1 MAQTA
6 EGVPAAVEALSS
18 ALAGLPTN
26 LSGTN
31 LTLLSSLLS
40 DLADTLTP
48 LLPTLAAAQR
58 ETLLTNATF
67 LAAQLDQLGE
77 VTSQI
82 PLSDVEG
89 ASPADLQAMV
99 LMGTT
104 RYDVFTFWAPDIWGI
119 TWLFGVA
126 ALLKAAVV
134 ILVNRMAVRRA
145 TLKASRNTGVDDA
158 EASRAA
164 IMKPAK
170 AALGHLLNLVV
181 SIIAI
186 ILQLVGWRLF
196 VIPGTAI
203 RMNDFRCQMAA
214 IKALLVGYGADLL
227 FGDLRPE
234 IFLHHFMTFILLFVG
249 QLAAFQTKSP
259 KFFRFAQWILLQA
272 TLEQSTYAA
281 MVAYHLSNYLRKV
294 VPAAF
299 ALAWLG
305 LMWNDIASVSW
316 GRAWIGVCT
325 SFVTLLLILQVKFC
339 DDIFPLTA

>member
-18 ALAGLPTN
+18 ALAGLPTD

-31 LTLLSSLLS
+31 LTLLSGLLS

-48 LLPTLAAAQR
+48 LLPTLAAAQQ

-77 VTSQI
+77 VTSQM

-89 ASPADLQAMV
+89 ASPADLQAMI

-164 IMKPAK
+164 VTKPAK
-170 AALGHLLNLVV
+170 AA
-181 SIIAI
+181 
-186 ILQLVGWRLF
+186 
-196 VIPGTAI
+196 
-203 RMNDFRCQMAA
+203 
-214 IKALLVGYGADLL
+214 
-227 FGDLRPE
+227 
-234 IFLHHFMTFILLFVG
+234 
-249 QLAAFQTKSP
+249 
-259 KFFRFAQWILLQA
+259 
-272 TLEQSTYAA
+272 
-281 MVAYHLSNYLRKV
+281 
-294 VPAAF
+294 
-299 ALAWLG
+299 
-305 LMWNDIASVSW
+305 
-316 GRAWIGVCT
+316 
-325 SFVTLLLILQVKFC
+325 
-339 DDIFPLTA
+339 